1 MKPTYLKYIS
11 ENNLKLNTLN
21 KQIYNLLADAIVDKV
36 FKGGEKLVERDLQK
50 HFNVSRSPI
59 REAFRMLEKKGLVEI
74 IPRKGTFVK
83 KVELKDIE
91 NSFAIR
97 AVLEGLAAKEAYKKM
112 TKKDRAKMQR
122 ILHNMKTAAHG
133 NKPDLI
139 KQEVYEFHKVFIIA
153 SKNDFLINVLRH
165 IPIHYMWKRFLWQ
178 YSKKDLDSVTKRYRK
193 LLQMFLDKN
202 YDEHEVEKSVIDH
215 VLWSGQKF
223 KNFLVNEGKI

>member
-1 MKPTYLKYIS
+1 
-11 ENNLKLNTLN
+11 
-21 KQIYNLLADAIVDKV
+21 
-36 FKGGEKLVERDLQK
+36 
-50 HFNVSRSPI
+50 
-59 REAFRMLEKKGLVEI
+59 
-74 IPRKGTFVK
+74 
-83 KVELKDIE
+83 
-91 NSFAIR
+91 
-97 AVLEGLAAKEAYKKM
+97 
-112 TKKDRAKMQR
+112 
-122 ILHNMKTAAHG
+122 MKTAAHG